1 MMPRGQSNHAV
12 ATAVRFP
19 YTWPPV
25 ASDPAREKESTP
37 EPTTGVARRTPAQQS
52 APQVVSPIAA
62 SVFPDPMSSTA
73 PLGTPSATPQ
83 PRPSSNSLSDLIG
96 SGDAASLPKI
106 CSTCQSRYPLD
117 FLVCPRD
124 ATPLTVEG
132 QEGVDPLIG
141 KVLGEAYQIVRLV
154 GEGGMGRVY
163 EARHL
168 RLKDRRFAI
177 KVLHPDLARDPEI
190 VARFQREAES
200 ASSIGHPNVI
210 DVYDVHKT
218 HDGVPYIVGEFLEG
232 REFGGQ
238 LEQSGHVDAPTAV
251 HVARQVCR
259 ALSAAHKRGIVHR
272 DMKPENVFLV
282 EHDGVVTVK
291 VIDFGI
297 SKVGQAGKTNL
308 TKTGMIMGTPS
319 YMSPEQARGD
329 KVDHRADVYAVGAMI
344 YHALTGKKPFDSD
357 DPASTLS
364 LVLTEEPERP
374 RKLNAD
380 IPEGLELVVQRAMA
394 KDASDR
400 YATMADLDAAL
411 APFDTS
417 GSIGFGAPSVSP
429 SGSAM
434 PTIVSTKADA
444 TARTMMA
451 QSSATSDAKLSRP
464 TIVLTGLG
472 LVMWLVAGVIDT
484 AGGVLR
490 HVRHDG
496 DLTLT
501 ESVLLIIG
509 SALIALTP
517 VIFVVLTIRK
527 TSWNNSVRALEL
539 AGDLRRTF
547 FAAAVTYGVISL
559 GVRMAFSVVLRQS
572 STLSSGSW
580 DVLAFISSFVV
591 GGLVWSSA
599 SLARGFRK
607 RRARRV

>member
-1 MMPRGQSNHAV
+1 
-12 ATAVRFP
+12 
-19 YTWPPV
+19 
-25 ASDPAREKESTP
+25 
-37 EPTTGVARRTPAQQS
+37 
-52 APQVVSPIAA
+52 
-62 SVFPDPMSSTA
+62 MSSTA
-73 PLGTPSATPQ
+73 PLTST
-83 PRPSSNSLSDLIG
+83 PRPSHNSLSDLIG
-96 SGDAASLPKI
+96 NVDPATLPKI

-132 QEGVDPLIG
+132 KDGVDPLIG
-141 KVLGEAYQIVRLV
+141 KVLGEAYQILRLV

-200 ASSIGHPNVI
+200 ASAIGHPNVI
-210 DVYDVHKT
+210 DVYDVHTT

-232 REFGGQ
+232 QEFGGQ
-238 LEQSGHVDAPTAV
+238 LEKNGRIDVPTAV
-251 HVARQVCR
+251 HIARQVCR

-282 EHDGVVTVK
+282 DHDGIVSVK

-297 SKVGQAGKTNL
+297 SKVGTTGKTNL

-329 KVDHRADVYAVGAMI
+329 KVDHRADVYAVGALL
-344 YHALTGKKPFDSD
+344 YHALTGKKPFDTD

-364 LVLTEEPERP
+364 LVLTEEPGRP
-374 RKLNAD
+374 RKLNGE
-380 IPEGLELVVQRAMA
+380 IPESLELVIQRAMA
-394 KDASDR
+394 KEAADR

-411 APFDTS
+411 APFDTQ
-417 GSIGFGAPSVSP
+417 GALTLTPASSP
-429 SGSAM
+429 SGTLLPRRA
-434 PTIVSTKADA
+434 TIVSKADP

-451 QSSATSDAKLSRP
+451 QSAGMSDAKLSRP

-472 LVMWLVAGVIDT
+472 LVLWLVAGVIDT

-490 HVRHDG
+490 HLRHDG
-496 DLTLT
+496 DLTFT
-501 ESVLLIIG
+501 EALLLMIG

-517 VIFVVLTIRK
+517 VIFFVLNIRK

-547 FAAAVTYGVISL
+547 FATAVTYGVVSL
-559 GVRMAFSVVLRQS
+559 GVRMTFSVVLRQS
-572 STLSSGSW
+572 STLTSGSW
-580 DVLAFISSFVV
+580 DVLAFVTSFVV
-591 GGLVWSSA
+591 GAMTWGSA
-599 SLARGFRK
+599 SLARSVRK
-607 RRARRV
+607 RRAS

>member
-1 MMPRGQSNHAV
+1 MANE
-12 ATAVRFP
+12 
-19 YTWPPV
+19 
-25 ASDPAREKESTP
+25 PARDDGDPPTP
-37 EPTTGVARRTPAQQS
+37 EPTTGVARKTPAQLT
-52 APQVVSPIAA
+52 APQPTSAVSPIAA
-62 SVFPDPMSSTA
+62 SVFPDAMSQTA
-73 PLGTPSATPQ
+73 PLPPSFAQ
-83 PRPSSNSLSDLIG
+83 PRPSAASLSG
-96 SGDAASLPKI
+96 VAADPSLPKI

-132 QEGVDPLIG
+132 KEGVDPLIG

-168 RLKDRRFAI
+168 RLKERRFAI

-200 ASSIGHPNVI
+200 ASAIGHPNVI

-232 REFGGQ
+232 QEFGGQ
-238 LEQSGHVDAPTAV
+238 IEKNGRVDVPTAV

-297 SKVGQAGKTNL
+297 SKVGQAGQGTKRTNL

-319 YMSPEQARGD
+319 YMAPEQARGD
-329 KVDHRADVYAVGAMI
+329 KVDHRADVYAVGAML
-344 YHALTGKKPFDSD
+344 YHALTGKKPFDTD

-364 LVLTEEPERP
+364 LVLTEEPDRP
-374 RKLNAD
+374 RKVNAE

-394 KDASDR
+394 KEVADR
-400 YATMADLDAAL
+400 YATMEELDAAL
-411 APFDTS
+411 APFDSQGGLAMIQRAT
-417 GSIGFGAPSVSP
+417 P
-429 SGSAM
+429 SGSPL
-434 PTIVSTKADA
+434 PTMISPKADP

-451 QSSATSDAKLSRP
+451 QSQSTSDAKLSRP

-472 LVMWLVAGVIDT
+472 LVLWLVAGLIDT

-496 DLTLT
+496 DLTFT

-509 SALIALTP
+509 CALIALTP
-517 VIFVVLTIRK
+517 VIFFVLGVRK
-527 TSWNNSVRALEL
+527 SSWNNSVRALEL

-547 FAAAVTYGVISL
+547 FAAAATYGLVSL
-559 GVRMAFSVVLRQS
+559 GVRVAFAVVLRQS
-572 STLSSGSW
+572 VTLSSGSW
-580 DVLAFISSFVV
+580 DVLAFVVSFVV
-591 GGLVWSSA
+591 GAITWSSA
-599 SLARGFRK
+599 SIARSFRK
-607 RRARRV
+607 RRRA